1 MADQGVRNVVLNDE
15 ETAIV
20 LGIAKLNGYGTRGFS
35 LALRQIIREWDY
47 MRRVVK
53 IENLPHPEGA
63 QVVPLI
69 TVKREAD
76 NG

>member
-1 MADQGVRNVVLNDE
+1 MKHIRNIVLEDK

-20 LGIAKLNGYGTRGFS
+20 QETARLNNYGERGFS
-35 LALRQIIREWDY
+35 LALRHIIREWDY

-53 IENLPHPEGA
+53 IEHLPHPDGA